1 MSKRNTGPTKIE
13 SGANTG
19 TDVSN
24 PSIASPNNQSSIS
37 AGMKFGFNDVLSAIA
52 LISPFLLAFLMVMIS
67 IINSNIKGFIYLL
80 GLIILFVMVVL
91 FQNTIKAPIDTT
103 NKFCNL
109 FSTSQYSVPSFN
121 SALYLYTIL
130 YILLPMITMEMV
142 NFPLIIVFVLLYV
155 LDSIVKYTNKC
166 SSLIGIIMG
175 SVLGLFFGISW
186 FLLIRSTGQ
195 KGLLYYDDL
204 VSNKIACSRPTKQN
218 FKCQV
223 YKNGELIQNI

>member
-1 MSKRNTGPTKIE
+1 MAVQEKA
-13 SGANTG
+13 ANQ
-19 TDVSN
+19 S
-24 PSIASPNNQSSIS
+24 SIAPPNNQSSIS
-37 AGMKFGFNDVLSAIA
+37 AGMKFGLNDVLSAVA

-80 GLIILFVMVVL
+80 GLIILFVIIVL
-91 FQNTIKAPIDTT
+91 FQNTIRAPIDTT

-109 FSTSQYSVPSFN
+109 LNISQYSVPSFN

-204 VSNKIACSRPTKQN
+204 VSNKIACTRPTKQN
-218 FKCQV
+218 FKCQF